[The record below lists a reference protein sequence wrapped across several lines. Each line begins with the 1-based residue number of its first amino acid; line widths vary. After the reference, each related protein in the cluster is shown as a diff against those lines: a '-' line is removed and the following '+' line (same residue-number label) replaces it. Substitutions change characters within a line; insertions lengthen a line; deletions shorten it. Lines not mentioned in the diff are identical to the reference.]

1 MGLLEFNVGEL
12 VTRLTRGL
20 RVRGRVP
27 LAIDDSVVGVV
38 KLADLTRPPYR
49 LGEQLYRGL
58 LSTIPAVAAE
68 YSIGQIVNNSREQIV
83 LETLEVFNRGATII
97 SIGSLWGA
105 VVPGT
110 NFATWTSEP
119 TGLQSAV
126 FGILPGVQVGYG
138 STPVAPVPTS
148 ESPFYV
154 TLQGNNAADN
164 RWRWENLELVIPP
177 GRVLTLFGSA
187 VNQAFGM
194 SAVLRAS
201 QLTPP

>member
-27 LAIDDSVVGVV
+27 LALDDSVVGVAI
-38 KLADLTRPPYR
+38 LADLTRPPYR
-49 LGEQLYRGL
+49 LSEQLYRGL
-58 LSTIPAVAAE
+58 LATIPAVAAE
-68 YSIGQIVNNSREQIV
+68 YPVGHIVNSSREHVI
-83 LETLEVFNRGATII
+83 LETLEVFNRGTTVL
-97 SIGSLWGA
+97 SIGSLWGGII
-105 VVPGT
+105 PGT

-119 TGLQSAV
+119 TGLQTGV

-148 ESPFYV
+148 ESPFFV

-164 RWRWENLELVIPP
+164 RYRWEHLELVIPP
-177 GRVLTLFGSA
+177 GRTLSLFGTA